1 MSVLHTRLV
10 VVDLHVQKLARPIQ
24 IEEVDEQHVL
34 ALVRQIQVLA
44 GRAVAV
50 HALGHERRRVRVRE
64 ALERVHLHCGGV
76 EDERVGEH
84 GVGLLVEVEVP
95 VRIVLTLLIN
105 HYDKNK

>member
-1 MSVLHTRLV
+1 
-10 VVDLHVQKLARPIQ
+10 VQKLARPIQ
-24 IEEVDEQHVL
+24 IQEVDEQHVL

-50 HALGHERRRVRVRE
+50 HALGHERRRVRVRQT
-64 ALERVHLHCGGV
+64 LQRVHLHGGGV

-95 VRIVLTLLIN
+95 VRIVLALLIK
-105 HYDKNK
+105 HYGKNK